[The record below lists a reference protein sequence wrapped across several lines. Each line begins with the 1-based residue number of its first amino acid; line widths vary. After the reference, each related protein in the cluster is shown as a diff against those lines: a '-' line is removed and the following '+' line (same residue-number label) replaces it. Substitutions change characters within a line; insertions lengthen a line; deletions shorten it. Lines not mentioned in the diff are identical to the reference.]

1 MRYVIAQPCQCGDHA
16 NDEGYMYL
24 ANEGGAIKFDSKQ
37 EAQDLIDDFS
47 KHEGLCE
54 EHKKRMTVIPELE
67 VITDGTH

>member
-24 ANEGGAIKFDSKQ
+24 ADARGAIKFESIK
-37 EAQDLIDDFS
+37 EAQDLIDDFA

-54 EHKKRMTVIPELE
+54 EHRKRMTVIPELE

>member
-1 MRYVIAQPCQCGDHA
+1 MRYVIAQPCRCGDHA
-16 NDEGYMYL
+16 RDEGYMYL
-24 ANEGGAIKFDSKQ
+24 ANEGGAIKFDSNQ

-67 VITDGTH
+67 VISDGTH